1 MDVAPAID
9 ESPTKL
15 TKPARRMPL
24 GSARSI
30 SLGIFVSFSCSLQ
43 AQTQTVEVA
52 LEPNLV
58 SSPAS
63 VPIDIDTV
71 RSKEKPETVEP
82 DRMQP
87 PRKDDPTRKNE
98 AKKPASNL
106 LPAQRPIGRINID
119 LRSKPK
125 NGSNV
130 VPENLAQKAMGQIPV
145 VQASRS
151 DEMLGDMVFA
161 KSRNHDELFAHQP
174 LYFEE
179 ANLERYGRTC
189 GPLQPTLS
197 GVRFFATIP
206 SLPYAMTVHHPR
218 KTYTTRWPF
227 EAGWGAPKVKELQPL
242 QLKPSL
248 VQAGAISGL
257 LLVVP

>member
-1 MDVAPAID
+1 MDVAPVID

-15 TKPARRMPL
+15 TKPAWRMPF
-24 GSARSI
+24 GSASSI
-30 SLGIFVSFSCSLQ
+30 SLGVFVSFSCSIQ

-52 LEPNLV
+52 VEPNLA
-58 SSPAS
+58 SSPIS
-63 VPIDIDTV
+63 VPIDTAQ
-71 RSKEKPETVEP
+71 SKEKPKTVEP

-87 PRKDDPTRKNE
+87 PRKGDPTRKNE
-98 AKKPASNL
+98 AKKPASNF
-106 LPAQRPIGRINID
+106 LPAQSPIGRINID

-130 VPENLAQKAMGQIPV
+130 VPENLAQKAMGQFPV

-189 GPLQPTLS
+189 GLLQPTLS

-206 SLPYAMTVHHPR
+206 SLPYAMTEHHPR

-242 QLKPSL
+242 QIKPSL